1 MLAQKPFQCL
11 AASRFAE
18 IPFQILEKHALTP
31 LMEGILPF
39 WEKDVLTSRQLV
51 SGEQHLPVKGMTLF
65 FCIYSKK
72 EER

>member
-1 MLAQKPFQCL
+1 M
-11 AASRFAE
+11 
-18 IPFQILEKHALTP
+18 TP